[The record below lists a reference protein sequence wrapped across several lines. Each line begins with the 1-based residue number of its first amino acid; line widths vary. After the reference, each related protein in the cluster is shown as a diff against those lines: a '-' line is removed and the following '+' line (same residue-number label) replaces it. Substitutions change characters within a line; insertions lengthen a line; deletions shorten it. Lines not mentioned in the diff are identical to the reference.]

1 MLSVVA
7 VLSTCASADFLPAPE
22 PHETIE
28 KAKAAI
34 IINVNAI
41 LFICFFFNPTK
52 LINFAFIMAN
62 PLKQLAGQTVI
73 YGLSTILARI
83 INFLFVPIYTRLLT
97 PESYG
102 VVTEFMAY
110 IAVLQ
115 VVLVLGLETGC
126 FRFANKEGV
135 DPKKVYSSAFVT
147 VFCVSAT
154 FLALMIAFA
163 SPIASLLGY
172 GGYEACVMYMGG
184 ILALD
189 AVTAILFAKLRQEN
203 KAFKFAILKTVKIIT
218 ETAANLVLFL
228 WFPKHVDSARW
239 LLHFIPETPDFSYV
253 IFAIFISCIV
263 CGLLFIPDFLK
274 LSFRLDRKLMR
285 QMLAYSL
292 PLMVAALPGVINDFL
307 DRILFRFF
315 DTNADA
321 WRSSL
326 GLYQA
331 AVKLAVIMNLF
342 IQMFRYAAEPFFF
355 KRAREKDSR
364 QLYASVQEY
373 FTAFCGLVF
382 LGVILYIDI
391 IALILG
397 PQFRSA
403 VGIVPVML
411 LSYMILGMLFNVSM
425 WYKLSGKTDMA
436 IWITLSGLAVTALVI
451 ILFMPKYSYWAA
463 AFGHLASYVVMFAIS
478 SVLGAKYYPIP
489 YRWGRLMGIF
499 LLMGTAY
506 GASLLVDSLFFADV
520 ALGQS
525 PAGQVVAKLGVHTL
539 LILLYALAAWKTI
552 RHRS

>member
-1 MLSVVA
+1 
-7 VLSTCASADFLPAPE
+7 
-22 PHETIE
+22 
-28 KAKAAI
+28 
-34 IINVNAI
+34 
-41 LFICFFFNPTK
+41 
-52 LINFAFIMAN
+52 MAN

-126 FRFANKEGV
+126 FRFANKEGI
-135 DPKKVYSSAFVT
+135 DPKKVYSNAFVT
-147 VFCVSAT
+147 VFCISAT
-154 FLALMIAFA
+154 FLALMVAFA
-163 SPIASLLGY
+163 GPISSALGY
-172 GGYEACVMYMGG
+172 DGYSSCVKYMGG

-189 AVTAILFAKLRQEN
+189 SITAILFAKLRQEN
-203 KAFKFAILKTVKIIT
+203 KALRFAIFKTIKIIT
-218 ETAANLVLFL
+218 ETVANLVLFL
-228 WFPKHVDSARW
+228 WFPKNTDSARW
-239 LLHFIPETPDFSYV
+239 LLNFIPETPDFSYV
-253 IFAIFISCIV
+253 IFAIFISCVV
-263 CGLLFIPDFLK
+263 CGLLFIPDYLK
-274 LSFRLDRKLMR
+274 LSFRLEPKLLR

-292 PLMVAALPGVINDFL
+292 PLMVAALPGVVNDFL
-307 DRILFRFF
+307 DRILFRYF

-355 KRAREKDSR
+355 RRAREKDSR
-364 QLYASVQEY
+364 ELYASVQEY

-397 PQFRSA
+397 PQFREA
-403 VGIVPVML
+403 VGVVPIML

-425 WYKLSGKTDMA
+425 WYKLSGKTNLA
-436 IWITLSGLAVTALVI
+436 IWITLSGLVVTAVVI
-451 ILFMPKYSYWAA
+451 VLFMPKYSYWAA
-463 AFGHLASYVVMFAIS
+463 AFGHLASYVVMFIIS
-478 SVLGAKYYPIP
+478 SVLGARYYPIP
-489 YRWGRLMGIF
+489 YRWGRLAGII
-499 LLMGTAY
+499 LLMGAIY
-506 GASLLVDSLFFADV
+506 GLSILIDSFFFSGA
-520 ALGQS
+520 
-525 PAGQVVAKLGVHTL
+525 AGMSVAKIAVHTI
-539 LILLYALAAWKTI
+539 LILVYLAVTWILI
-552 RHRS
+552 RRVR

>member
-1 MLSVVA
+1 M
-7 VLSTCASADFLPAPE
+7 
-22 PHETIE
+22 
-28 KAKAAI
+28 
-34 IINVNAI
+34 
-41 LFICFFFNPTK
+41 
-52 LINFAFIMAN
+52 
-62 PLKQLAGQTVI
+62 I

-135 DPKKVYSSAFVT
+135 DPKKVYSNAFVT

-163 SPIASLLGY
+163 GPISAALGY
-172 GGYEACVMYMGG
+172 EGYSACIMYMGG
-184 ILALD
+184 TLALD
-189 AVTAILFAKLRQEN
+189 SVTAILFAKLRQEGR
-203 KAFKFAILKTVKIIT
+203 ALKFAIFKTIKIVT

-228 WFPKHVDSARW
+228 WFPKYCAQVAAQAGTQASALTASDVW
-239 LLHFIPETPDFSYV
+239 LLKFIPATPDFSYV
-253 IFAIFISCIV
+253 IFAIFISCVV
-263 CGLLFIPDFLK
+263 CGLLFIPDYLK
-274 LSFRLDRKLMR
+274 LSFRLEPKLLR

-292 PLMVAALPGVINDFL
+292 PLMVAALPGIVNDFL
-307 DRILFRFF
+307 DRILFRYF
-315 DTNADA
+315 DTNAEA

-355 KRAREKDSR
+355 RRAREKDSKD
-364 QLYASVQEY
+364 LYALVQEY

-403 VGIVPVML
+403 VGVVPVML

-425 WYKLSGKTDMA
+425 WYKLSGKTNMA
-436 IWITLSGLAVTALVI
+436 IWITFAGLAVTAVVI
-451 ILFMPKYSYWAA
+451 VLFMPKYSYWAA
-463 AFGHLASYVVMFAIS
+463 AYGHLASYVVMFAIS
-478 SVLGAKYYPIP
+478 ALLGAKYYPIP
-489 YRWGRLMGIF
+489 YRWGRLAAIVGLMF
-499 LLMGTAY
+499 LVY
-506 GASLLVDSLFFADV
+506 GVSMYLDAKCFTNVVIGEASNGLVA
-520 ALGQS
+520 
-525 PAGQVVAKLGVHTL
+525 AKLGVHTL
-539 LILLYALAAWKTI
+539 FIALYAVGSWITI
-552 RHRS
+552 RKR

>member
-1 MLSVVA
+1 
-7 VLSTCASADFLPAPE
+7 
-22 PHETIE
+22 
-28 KAKAAI
+28 
-34 IINVNAI
+34 
-41 LFICFFFNPTK
+41 
-52 LINFAFIMAN
+52 MAN

-83 INFLFVPIYTRLLT
+83 INFLFVPIYTRLLS

-163 SPIASLLGY
+163 TPIASMLGY
-172 GGYEACVMYMGG
+172 EGYQSCIMYMGG

-203 KAFKFAILKTVKIIT
+203 KALKFAIFKTIKIIT
-218 ETAANLVLFL
+218 ETAANLILFL
-228 WFPKHVDSARW
+228 WFPKNVDSARW

-253 IFAIFISCIV
+253 IFSIFISCIV
-263 CGLLFIPDFLK
+263 CGFLFIPDFTK
-274 LSFRLDRKLMR
+274 LSFRLDPKLLK
-285 QMLAYSL
+285 QMLAYSI

-355 KRAREKDSR
+355 RRAREKDSR

-382 LGVILYIDI
+382 LGVILYIDV

-403 VGIVPVML
+403 VGIVPIML

-436 IWITLSGLAVTALVI
+436 IWITLSGLVVTAVVI
-451 ILFMPKYSYWAA
+451 VLFMPKYSYWAA
-463 AFGHLASYVVMFAIS
+463 AFGHLASYIVMFVIS

-489 YRWGRLMGIF
+489 YRWGRLLMIL
-499 LLMGTAY
+499 LLMGTTY
-506 GASLLVDSLFFADV
+506 GISFLIDRMAFDGVV
-520 ALGQS
+520 LGQS
-525 PAGQVVAKLGVHTL
+525 PAGLVIMKMSAHTA
-539 LILLYALAAWKTI
+539 LILIYIIAVWRTI
-552 RHRS
+552 RKGSRPTSL

>member
-1 MLSVVA
+1 
-7 VLSTCASADFLPAPE
+7 
-22 PHETIE
+22 
-28 KAKAAI
+28 
-34 IINVNAI
+34 
-41 LFICFFFNPTK
+41 
-52 LINFAFIMAN
+52 MAN

-83 INFLFVPIYTRLLT
+83 INFLFVPIYTRMLT

-135 DPKKVYSSAFVT
+135 DPGKVYSSAFVT
-147 VFCVSAT
+147 VFGVSAS

-163 SPIASLLGY
+163 SPIASALGY
-172 GGYEACVMYMGG
+172 EGYQSCVMYMGG

-189 AVTAILFAKLRQEN
+189 AVTAILFAKLRQES
-203 KAFKFAILKTVKIIT
+203 KALKFAIFKTVKIIT
-218 ETAANLVLFL
+218 ETTANIVLFY
-228 WFPKHVDSARW
+228 WFPKYCSQVAAGLGVEASALTPSDLW
-239 LLHFIPETPDFSYV
+239 LLHFIPCAPDFSYV
-253 IFAIFISCIV
+253 IFAIFISCVV
-263 CGLLFIPDFLK
+263 CGILFIPDYLK
-274 LSFRLDRKLMR
+274 LSFRLDKKLTR

-292 PLMVAALPGVINDFL
+292 PLMVAALPGVVNDFL
-307 DRILFRFF
+307 DRILFRYF

-355 KRAREKDSR
+355 RRAKDKQSGE
-364 QLYASVQEY
+364 LYAKVQEY

-397 PQFRSA
+397 PQFRAA
-403 VGIVPVML
+403 VGVVPIML
-411 LSYMILGMLFNVSM
+411 LSYMLLGMLFNVSM
-425 WYKLSGKTDMA
+425 WYKLSGKTNMA
-436 IWITLSGLAVTALVI
+436 IWITLSGLVVTAIVI
-451 ILFMPKYSYWAA
+451 VIFMPKYSYWAA
-463 AFGHLASYVVMFAIS
+463 AYGHLASYIVMLVIS

-489 YRWGRLMGIF
+489 YRWMRLIGIVLAMGA
-499 LLMGTAY
+499 AY
-506 GASLLVDSLFFADV
+506 GVSLAVDSLFFEGVDV
-520 ALGQS
+520 ASGFGPL
-525 PAGQVVAKLGVHTL
+525 AAKLGVHTL
-539 LILLYALAAWKTI
+539 LILVYAAVALKLI
-552 RHRS
+552 KKRV

>member
-1 MLSVVA
+1 
-7 VLSTCASADFLPAPE
+7 
-22 PHETIE
+22 
-28 KAKAAI
+28 
-34 IINVNAI
+34 
-41 LFICFFFNPTK
+41 
-52 LINFAFIMAN
+52 MAN

-83 INFLFVPIYTRLLT
+83 INFLFVPIYTRVLS

-147 VFCVSAT
+147 VFGVSAS

-163 SPIASLLGY
+163 SPIASWLGY
-172 GGYEACVMYMGG
+172 EGYGSCVMYMGG

-203 KAFKFAILKTVKIIT
+203 KAMKFAIFKTVKIIT
-218 ETAANLVLFL
+218 ETAANLFLFL
-228 WFPKHVDSARW
+228 WFPKNVDSCRW
-239 LLHFIPETPDFSYV
+239 LLTFVPETPDFSYV

-263 CGLLFIPDFLK
+263 CGLLFIPDFAK
-274 LSFRLDRKLMR
+274 LSFRLDRKLMK
-285 QMLAYSL
+285 QMLAYSI
-292 PLMVAALPGVINDFL
+292 PLMVAALPGIVNDFL

-355 KRAREKDSR
+355 RRAKEKDSPA
-364 QLYASVQEY
+364 LYASVQEY

-397 PQFRSA
+397 PQFRAA
-403 VGIVPVML
+403 VGIVPIML

-436 IWITLSGLAVTALVI
+436 IWITLAGLAVTAVVI
-451 ILFMPKYSYWAA
+451 VIFMPKYSYWAA
-463 AFGHLASYVVMFAIS
+463 AFGHLASYIVMFVIS

-489 YRWGRLMGIF
+489 YRWGRILAIMVAMGLVYAGSLMIDG
-499 LLMGTAY
+499 
-506 GASLLVDSLFFADV
+506 LFFADV
-520 ALGQS
+520 AIGKTS
-525 PAGQVVAKLGVHTL
+525 AGPLVAKLGVHTL
-539 LILLYALAAWKTI
+539 LIIVYAAASIFII
-552 RHRS
+552 RKRSILR

>member
-1 MLSVVA
+1 M
-7 VLSTCASADFLPAPE
+7 
-22 PHETIE
+22 
-28 KAKAAI
+28 
-34 IINVNAI
+34 
-41 LFICFFFNPTK
+41 
-52 LINFAFIMAN
+52 
-62 PLKQLAGQTVI
+62 I

-135 DPKKVYSSAFVT
+135 DPKKVYSNAFVT

-163 SPIASLLGY
+163 GPISAALGY
-172 GGYEACVMYMGG
+172 EGYSACIMYMGG

-189 AVTAILFAKLRQEN
+189 SVTAILFAKLRQEGR
-203 KAFKFAILKTVKIIT
+203 ALKFAIYKTIKIVT

-228 WFPKHVDSARW
+228 WFPKYCAQFAAQAGTQASALTASDVW
-239 LLHFIPETPDFSYV
+239 LLKFIPATPDFSYV
-253 IFAIFISCIV
+253 IFAIFISCVV
-263 CGLLFIPDFLK
+263 CGLLFIPDYLK
-274 LSFRLDRKLMR
+274 LSFRLEPKLLR

-292 PLMVAALPGVINDFL
+292 PLMVAALPGIVNDFL
-307 DRILFRFF
+307 DRILFRYF
-315 DTNADA
+315 DTNAEA

-355 KRAREKDSR
+355 RRAREKDSKD
-364 QLYASVQEY
+364 LYALVQEY

-403 VGIVPVML
+403 VGVVPVML
-411 LSYMILGMLFNVSM
+411 LSYMTLGMLFNVSM
-425 WYKLSGKTDMA
+425 WYKLSGKTNMA
-436 IWITLSGLAVTALVI
+436 IWITFAGLAVTAVVI
-451 ILFMPKYSYWAA
+451 VLFMPKYSYWAA
-463 AFGHLASYVVMFAIS
+463 AYGHLASYVVMFAIS
-478 SVLGAKYYPIP
+478 ALLGAKYYPIP
-489 YRWGRLMGIF
+489 YRWGRLAAIVGLMF
-499 LLMGTAY
+499 LVY
-506 GASLLVDSLFFADV
+506 GVSMYLDAKCFTNVVIGEASNGLVA
-520 ALGQS
+520 
-525 PAGQVVAKLGVHTL
+525 AKLGVHTL
-539 LILLYALAAWKTI
+539 FIALYAVGSWITI
-552 RHRS
+552 RKR

>member
-1 MLSVVA
+1 
-7 VLSTCASADFLPAPE
+7 
-22 PHETIE
+22 
-28 KAKAAI
+28 
-34 IINVNAI
+34 
-41 LFICFFFNPTK
+41 
-52 LINFAFIMAN
+52 MAN

-83 INFLFVPIYTRLLT
+83 INFLFVPIYTRLLS

-126 FRFANKEGV
+126 FRFANKEGI
-135 DPKKVYSSAFVT
+135 DPKKVYSNAFAT

-163 SPIASLLGY
+163 SPIASMLGY
-172 GGYEACVMYMGG
+172 EGYHSCIIYMGG

-189 AVTAILFAKLRQEN
+189 AVTAIFFARLRQES
-203 KAFKFAILKTVKIIT
+203 KALKFAIFKTIKIIT

-228 WFPKHVDSARW
+228 WFPKHLDSARW

-253 IFAIFISCIV
+253 VFAIFISCVV
-263 CGLLFIPDFLK
+263 CGILFIPDFAK
-274 LSFRLDRKLMR
+274 VSFRLDPKLLR

-307 DRILFRFF
+307 DRILFRYF

-355 KRAREKDSR
+355 RRAREKDSKP
-364 QLYASVQEY
+364 LYAKVQEY

-397 PQFRSA
+397 PHFREA
-403 VGIVPVML
+403 VGVVPVML

-436 IWITLSGLAVTALVI
+436 IWITLSGLVVTAIVI
-451 ILFMPKYSYWAA
+451 VLFMPKYSYWAA
-463 AFGHLASYVVMFAIS
+463 AFGHLASYVVMFIIS

-489 YRWGRLMGIF
+489 YRWGRLALIVVVMAAI
-499 LLMGTAY
+499 Y
-506 GASLLVDSLFFADV
+506 GLSAVIDGACFATTDITSGSGPL
-520 ALGQS
+520 AL
-525 PAGQVVAKLGVHTL
+525 KLGTHTML
-539 LILLYALAAWKTI
+539 LLAYCAGAWAII
-552 RHRS
+552 RK

>member
-1 MLSVVA
+1 M
-7 VLSTCASADFLPAPE
+7 T
-22 PHETIE
+22 
-28 KAKAAI
+28 AK
-34 IINVNAI
+34 
-41 LFICFFFNPTK
+41 LR
-52 LINFAFIMAN
+52 NFAVIMAN
-62 PLKQLAGQTVI
+62 PIKQLAGQTVI

-135 DPKKVYSSAFVT
+135 DPKKVYSNAFVT
-147 VFCVSAT
+147 VFCISAT
-154 FLALMIAFA
+154 FLALMLAFA
-163 SPIASLLGY
+163 NPISEALGY
-172 GGYEACVMYMGG
+172 DGYSSCIRYVGG

-189 AVTAILFAKLRQEN
+189 SITAIMFAKLRQEN
-203 KAFKFAILKTVKIIT
+203 KAFKFAIIKTVKIIT

-228 WFPKHVDSARW
+228 WFPKHVDSAGW
-239 LLHFIPETPDFSYV
+239 LLNFIPGTPDFSYV
-253 IFAIFISCIV
+253 IFAIFVSCVV
-263 CGLLFIPDFLK
+263 CALLFIPDFLR
-274 LSFRLDRKLMR
+274 LSFRLDAKLLR

-292 PLMVAALPGVINDFL
+292 PLMVAALPGVVNDFL
-307 DRILFRFF
+307 DRILFRYF
-315 DTNADA
+315 DTNAEA

-355 KRAREKDSR
+355 RRSQEKDSR
-364 QLYASVQEY
+364 QLYATVQEY

-397 PQFRSA
+397 PHFRSA
-403 VGIVPVML
+403 VGVVPIML

-425 WYKLSGKTDMA
+425 WYKLSGKTNMA
-436 IWITLSGLAVTALVI
+436 IWITLSGLAVTAVVI

-478 SVLGAKYYPIP
+478 SILGAKYYPIP
-489 YRWGRLMGIF
+489 YRWGRLAAIF
-499 LLMGTAY
+499 LIMGAVY
-506 GASLLVDSLFFADV
+506 AVSLLIDQTLFVDV

-525 PAGQVVAKLGVHTL
+525 PTGQVVAKLGVHTV
-539 LILLYALAAWKTI
+539 LILGYMAVVLKLI
-552 RHRS
+552 RK

>member
-1 MLSVVA
+1 
-7 VLSTCASADFLPAPE
+7 
-22 PHETIE
+22 
-28 KAKAAI
+28 
-34 IINVNAI
+34 
-41 LFICFFFNPTK
+41 
-52 LINFAFIMAN
+52 MAN

-83 INFLFVPIYTRLLT
+83 INFLFVPIYTRVLS

-147 VFCVSAT
+147 VFCISAT

-163 SPIASLLGY
+163 GPISSMLGY
-172 GGYEACVMYMGG
+172 AGYESCIMYMGG

-189 AVTAILFAKLRQEN
+189 AITAILFAKLRQES
-203 KAFKFAILKTVKIIT
+203 KALRFAIFKTVKIIT
-218 ETAANLVLFL
+218 ETAANLILFL
-228 WFPKHVDSARW
+228 WFPKHIDSARW
-239 LLHFIPETPDFSYV
+239 LLGFIPASPDFSYV
-253 IFAIFISCIV
+253 IFAIFVSCIV
-263 CGLLFIPDFLK
+263 CGLLFIPEFMK
-274 LSFRLDRKLMR
+274 LSFRMDPKLMR

-355 KRAREKDSR
+355 KRAREKDSNV
-364 QLYASVQEY
+364 LYASVQEY

-403 VGIVPVML
+403 VGIVPIML
-411 LSYMILGMLFNVSM
+411 FSYMILGMLFNVSM

-451 ILFMPKYSYWAA
+451 IVFMPKYSYWAA
-463 AFGHLASYVVMFAIS
+463 AFGHLASYVVMFIIS

-489 YRWGRLMGIF
+489 YRWGHLAAIVMLMGA
-499 LLMGTAY
+499 MY
-506 GASLLVDSLFFADV
+506 GLSMVVDNVFFADV
-520 ALGQS
+520 TLGAS
-525 PAGQVVAKLGVHTL
+525 SAGQVAAKLGIHTL
-539 LILLYALAAWKTI
+539 MIIVYAAGAWMVI
-552 RHRS
+552 RNKRQI

>member
-1 MLSVVA
+1 
-7 VLSTCASADFLPAPE
+7 
-22 PHETIE
+22 
-28 KAKAAI
+28 
-34 IINVNAI
+34 
-41 LFICFFFNPTK
+41 
-52 LINFAFIMAN
+52 MAN

-135 DPKKVYSSAFVT
+135 DPRKVYSNAFVT
-147 VFCVSAT
+147 VFCISAT

-163 SPIASLLGY
+163 GPLASVLGY
-172 GGYEACVMYMGG
+172 AGYESCMMYMGG

-203 KAFKFAILKTVKIIT
+203 KALRFAVFKTIKIIT

-239 LLHFIPETPDFSYV
+239 LLRFIPETPDFSYV

-263 CGLLFIPDFLK
+263 CGLLFIPDYLK
-274 LSFRLDRKLMR
+274 LSFRLDPKLLR

-307 DRILFRFF
+307 DRILFRYF

-321 WRSSL
+321 WRNSL

-355 KRAREKDSR
+355 RRAREKDSKE
-364 QLYASVQEY
+364 LYASVQEY

-382 LGVILYIDI
+382 LGVILYIDV

-403 VGIVPVML
+403 VGVVPIML

-436 IWITLSGLAVTALVI
+436 IWITLSGLAVTAIVI

-463 AFGHLASYVVMFAIS
+463 AFGHLASYIVMFVIS

-489 YRWGRLMGIF
+489 YRWGRLLGIF
-499 LLMGTAY
+499 LLMGAIY
-506 GASLLVDSLFFADV
+506 GGSLLLDSSLFADV
-520 ALGQS
+520 ALPASGSS
-525 PAGQVVAKLGVHTL
+525 PWPFIAKTGVHTL
-539 LILLYALAAWKTI
+539 LILVYLAGAWTI
-552 RHRS
+552 IRRRS

>member
-1 MLSVVA
+1 M
-7 VLSTCASADFLPAPE
+7 
-22 PHETIE
+22 
-28 KAKAAI
+28 
-34 IINVNAI
+34 
-41 LFICFFFNPTK
+41 
-52 LINFAFIMAN
+52 
-62 PLKQLAGQTVI
+62 I

-135 DPKKVYSSAFVT
+135 DPKKVYSNAFVT

-163 SPIASLLGY
+163 GPISAALGY
-172 GGYEACVMYMGG
+172 EGYSACIMYMGG

-189 AVTAILFAKLRQEN
+189 SVTAILFAKLRQEGR
-203 KAFKFAILKTVKIIT
+203 ALKFAIFKTIKIVT

-228 WFPKHVDSARW
+228 WFPKYCAQVAAQAGTQAGALTASDVW
-239 LLHFIPETPDFSYV
+239 LLKFIPATPDFSYV
-253 IFAIFISCIV
+253 IFAIFISCVV
-263 CGLLFIPDFLK
+263 CGLLFIPDYLK
-274 LSFRLDRKLMR
+274 LSFRLEPKLLR

-292 PLMVAALPGVINDFL
+292 PLMVAALPGIVNDFL
-307 DRILFRFF
+307 DRILFRYF
-315 DTNADA
+315 DTNAEA

-355 KRAREKDSR
+355 RRAREKDSKD
-364 QLYASVQEY
+364 LYALVQEY

-403 VGIVPVML
+403 VGVVPVML

-425 WYKLSGKTDMA
+425 WYKLSGKTNMA
-436 IWITLSGLAVTALVI
+436 IWITFAGLAVTAVVI
-451 ILFMPKYSYWAA
+451 VLFMPKYSYWAA
-463 AFGHLASYVVMFAIS
+463 AYGHLASYVVMFAIS
-478 SVLGAKYYPIP
+478 ALLGAKYYPIP
-489 YRWGRLMGIF
+489 YRWGRLAAIVGLMF
-499 LLMGTAY
+499 LVY
-506 GASLLVDSLFFADV
+506 GVSMYLDAKCFANVVIGEASNGLVA
-520 ALGQS
+520 
-525 PAGQVVAKLGVHTL
+525 AKLGVHTL
-539 LILLYALAAWKTI
+539 FIALYAVGSWITI
-552 RHRS
+552 RKR

>member
-1 MLSVVA
+1 
-7 VLSTCASADFLPAPE
+7 
-22 PHETIE
+22 
-28 KAKAAI
+28 
-34 IINVNAI
+34 
-41 LFICFFFNPTK
+41 
-52 LINFAFIMAN
+52 MAN
-62 PLKQLAGQTVI
+62 PIKQLAGQTMI
-73 YGLSTILARI
+73 YGLSTILARV
-83 INFLFVPIYTRLLT
+83 INFLFVPIYTRCLT

-135 DPKKVYSSAFVT
+135 EPRKVYSNAFVT
-147 VFCVSAT
+147 VFCLGAT

-163 SPIASLLGY
+163 SPIASALEIEGY
-172 GGYEACVMYMGG
+172 GPACVRYMGG

-228 WFPKHVDSARW
+228 WFPSHIDSAPW
-239 LLHFIPETPDFSYV
+239 LLNFIPATPDFSYV
-253 IFAIFISCIV
+253 LFSIFISCIV
-263 CGLLFIPDFLK
+263 SGLLFLPDFFK
-274 LSFRLDRKLMR
+274 LSFSLDRKLLG

-292 PLMVAALPGVINDFL
+292 PLMVAALPGVVNDFL
-307 DRILFRFF
+307 DRILFRYF
-315 DTNADA
+315 DTNAGA
-321 WRSSL
+321 WRASL

-355 KRAREKDSR
+355 RQSREKGSLK
-364 QLYASVQEY
+364 LYADVQEY
-373 FTAFCGLVF
+373 FTSFCGLVF

-397 PQFRSA
+397 PQFREA
-403 VGIVPVML
+403 VGIVPIML

-425 WYKLSGKTDMA
+425 WYKLSGKTKVA
-436 IWITLSGLAVTALVI
+436 IWITLSGLIVTAIVI

-463 AFGHLASYVVMFAIS
+463 AYGHLASYVVMFAIS
-478 SVLGAKYYPIP
+478 ALLGAKYYPIP
-489 YRWGRLMGIF
+489 YRWGRLLMIF
-499 LLMGTAY
+499 VLMGAIY
-506 GASLLVDSLFFADV
+506 GASLLIDRSLFPGFTLECA
-520 ALGQS
+520 S
-525 PAGQVVAKLGVHTL
+525 AGQIVAKLGIHTL
-539 LILLYALAAWKTI
+539 LILGYMLGVWKLI
-552 RHRS
+552 RRP

>member
-1 MLSVVA
+1 MIID
-7 VLSTCASADFLPAPE
+7 AS
-22 PHETIE
+22 
-28 KAKAAI
+28 
-34 IINVNAI
+34 NI
-41 LFICFFFNPTK
+41 LFMSCRFNPTK
-52 LINFAFIMAN
+52 ITIFVVIMAN

-115 VVLVLGLETGC
+115 VVLVMGLETGC

-135 DPKKVYSSAFVT
+135 DPKKVYSNAFVS

-163 SPIASLLGY
+163 GPISSALGY
-172 GGYEACVMYMGG
+172 EGYSSCIMYMGG

-189 AVTAILFAKLRQEN
+189 AITAILFAKLRQEN
-203 KAFKFAILKTVKIIT
+203 KALRFAIFKTIKIVT
-218 ETAANLVLFL
+218 ETAANLILFL
-228 WFPKHVDSARW
+228 WFPKHVASAPW
-239 LLHFIPETPDFSYV
+239 LLNFIPETPDFSYV
-253 IFAIFISCIV
+253 IFAIFISCVV
-263 CGLLFIPDFLK
+263 CGLLFIPEYLR
-274 LSFRLDRKLMR
+274 LSFSLDPKLLR

-292 PLMVAALPGVINDFL
+292 PLMVAALPGIVNDFL
-307 DRILFRFF
+307 DRILFRYF
-315 DTNADA
+315 DTNAEA

-355 KRAREKDSR
+355 RRAKEKDSR
-364 QLYASVQEY
+364 ELYASVQEY

-382 LGVILYIDI
+382 LGVILYIDV

-403 VGIVPVML
+403 VEVVPVML
-411 LSYMILGMLFNVSM
+411 LSYMLLGMLFNVSM
-425 WYKLSGKTDMA
+425 WYKLSGKTNMA
-436 IWITLSGLAVTALVI
+436 IWITLSGLVVTAIVI
-451 ILFMPKYSYWAA
+451 VIFMPKYSYWAA
-463 AFGHLASYVVMFAIS
+463 AYGHLASYIVMLVIS

-489 YRWGRLMGIF
+489 YRWMRLIGIVLAMGA
-499 LLMGTAY
+499 AY
-506 GASLLVDSLFFADV
+506 GVSLAVDSLFFEGVGIASGFGPL
-520 ALGQS
+520 A
-525 PAGQVVAKLGVHTL
+525 AKLGVHTL
-539 LILLYALAAWKTI
+539 LILVYAAVALKLI
-552 RHRS
+552 KKRV

>member
-1 MLSVVA
+1 M
-7 VLSTCASADFLPAPE
+7 
-22 PHETIE
+22 
-28 KAKAAI
+28 
-34 IINVNAI
+34 
-41 LFICFFFNPTK
+41 
-52 LINFAFIMAN
+52 
-62 PLKQLAGQTVI
+62 I

-135 DPKKVYSSAFVT
+135 DPKKVYSNAFVT

-163 SPIASLLGY
+163 GPISAALGY
-172 GGYEACVMYMGG
+172 EGYSACIMYMGG

-189 AVTAILFAKLRQEN
+189 SVTAILFAKLRQEGR
-203 KAFKFAILKTVKIIT
+203 ALKFAIFKTIKIVT

-228 WFPKHVDSARW
+228 WFPKYCAQVAAQAGTQASALTASDVW
-239 LLHFIPETPDFSYV
+239 LLKFIPATPDFSYV
-253 IFAIFISCIV
+253 IFAIFISCVV
-263 CGLLFIPDFLK
+263 CGLLFIPDYLK
-274 LSFRLDRKLMR
+274 LSFRLEPKLLR

-292 PLMVAALPGVINDFL
+292 PLMVAALPGIVNDFL
-307 DRILFRFF
+307 DRILFRYF
-315 DTNADA
+315 DTNAEA

-355 KRAREKDSR
+355 RRAREKDSKD
-364 QLYASVQEY
+364 LYALVQEY

-403 VGIVPVML
+403 VGVVPVML

-425 WYKLSGKTDMA
+425 WYKLSGKTNMA
-436 IWITLSGLAVTALVI
+436 IWITFAGLAVTAVVI
-451 ILFMPKYSYWAA
+451 VLFMPKYSYWAA
-463 AFGHLASYVVMFAIS
+463 AYGHLASYVVMFAIS
-478 SVLGAKYYPIP
+478 ALLGAKYYPIP
-489 YRWGRLMGIF
+489 YRWGRLAAIVGLMF
-499 LLMGTAY
+499 LVY
-506 GASLLVDSLFFADV
+506 GVSMYLDAKCFTNVVIGEASNGLVA
-520 ALGQS
+520 
-525 PAGQVVAKLGVHTL
+525 AKLGVHTL
-539 LILLYALAAWKTI
+539 FIALYAVGSWITI
-552 RHRS
+552 RKR